1 MSANNDANEQLG
13 RLTVEDFV
21 PHIGTEFIARHG
33 DFEDRLTLVEVV
45 PGARPASQGFR
56 QPFTLV
62 LDGIR
67 DDAMINNMIEIEHLV
82 MGVHLLTPS
91 ATGRNSI
98 GGFRYEL
105 VFG

>member
-1 MSANNDANEQLG
+1 MSDNDEGSVSVAT
-13 RLTVEDFV
+13 LTAEDFK
-21 PHIGTEFIARHG
+21 PHIGTVFIAGHG
-33 DFEDRLTLVEVV
+33 DFEDQLTLVEVI
-45 PGARPASQGFR
+45 PALRPATQGFR

-67 DDAMINNMIEIEHLV
+67 DDAMINNMIEIEHPV
-82 MGVHLLTPS
+82 MGAQLLTPS